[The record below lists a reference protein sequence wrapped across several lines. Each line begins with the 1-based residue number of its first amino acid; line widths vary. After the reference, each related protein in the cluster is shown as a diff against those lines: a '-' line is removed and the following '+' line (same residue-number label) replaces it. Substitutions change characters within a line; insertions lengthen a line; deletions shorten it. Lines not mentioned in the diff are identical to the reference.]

1 MGTSQYFGY
10 LSVIG
15 IIISITPLMVYVFGQ
30 YKGFF
35 QLITPNLINVLLALT
50 YAILLFVVCV
60 LISLSQD
67 GDHSNLDSDSTIL
80 LPIAAMIYLNS
91 GALYVYFIV
100 KAIMNYPGTKKASND
115 EEVKWV
121 LRNI

>member
-1 MGTSQYFGY
+1 
-10 LSVIG
+10 
-15 IIISITPLMVYVFGQ
+15 MVYVFGK
-30 YKGFF
+30 YKGVF
-35 QLITPNLINVLLALT
+35 QFSTPNLINVLLALT
-50 YAILLFVVCV
+50 YATLLFVVCV
-60 LISLSQD
+60 LIFLSQD
-67 GDHSNLDSDSTIL
+67 DDHSNSDSDSTIL